1 VTRPR
6 TFSVGARLV
15 AAFTLCAVASCASTT
30 VIQSRPSGARIYLD
44 GQPAGVTP
52 YTMSD
57 TKIVGSTTMVRL
69 EYPGYEPTTG
79 FISRNE
85 EVDVLA
91 LIGGLLVLVPLLWL
105 MDYRP
110 LHVFELR
117 PLGAYPGYAPPSYAP
132 PGYAAPPP
140 YDPYNPP
147 PPSPAPPPAAPPPAA
162 R

>member
-1 VTRPR
+1 MTRPR